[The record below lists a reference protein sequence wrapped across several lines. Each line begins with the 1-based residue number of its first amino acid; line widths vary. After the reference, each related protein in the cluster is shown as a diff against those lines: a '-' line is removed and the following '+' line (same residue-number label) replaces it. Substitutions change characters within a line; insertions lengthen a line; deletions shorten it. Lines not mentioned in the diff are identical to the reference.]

1 MDTETN
7 TPARASA
14 LTARVK
20 TWTFFASGAV
30 ATCVG
35 LLRGVSPLLA
45 SDLAALAILGAGA
58 SAAGAALRLSR
69 HVIGK
74 EARRWRLLALAATLF
89 ASAQVFRLGYQVV
102 RSTAV
107 VDSPVPGILRTAGLL
122 TFVPVVLLMAESFEV
137 LPIRKLRN
145 SLDLASM
152 MVWALVIAQLAL
164 ITPLEASGMQLTL
177 AEKTLGIAYPVLTA
191 GMVLFLL
198 AFKRNGWTTPDLLVL
213 GAIVSSH
220 VSSILSVRTGAL
232 VILGTGSV
240 PSVSADLTA
249 YIAFGLLAASASTR
263 LHLEDRPYRIAR
275 PEPDLPHWPGIVS
288 LGLALVGIPLLMF
301 VAHLAPN
308 SSNQLLATVAA
319 SALAAL
325 VVARSIVITIE
336 NARLAEQS
344 LTDPLT
350 GLFNHR
356 HFRDA
361 LAGETH
367 LAIRDGEHLTLAT
380 FELDG
385 FESVNRRW
393 GYDAGDRVLQ
403 TTAQTIRAHV
413 RDSDLCFHLG
423 SDEFAVLMPATGAVE
438 AFVACTRV
446 LEALH
451 ARSPVAEPIRAS
463 VGVASIP
470 LHTSDAEELRRF
482 SEGAVYWAK
491 SRGGDRAVVFD
502 PQVVDVLDS
511 REHIS
516 FLERSLHTQ
525 MVEVLAAAVD
535 ARDPYTQFHSR
546 NVAAHAE
553 VLARGAGLSEE
564 HVRLVHSA
572 GLLHDVGKIGIP
584 DDILRKTSR
593 LDDEEFERIREHP
606 SLGVRILQ
614 ASARQEILPWI
625 AAHHERWDG
634 RGYPEALTADRIPFE
649 ARILAVCD
657 SFDAMT
663 TDRPYRP
670 ALELSEAVAELET
683 NAGTQFDPELVAL
696 FTHLLRLGRIDAP
709 PPMSAK

>member
-1 MDTETN
+1 
-7 TPARASA
+7 
-14 LTARVK
+14 
-20 TWTFFASGAV
+20 
-30 ATCVG
+30 
-35 LLRGVSPLLA
+35 
-45 SDLAALAILGAGA
+45 
-58 SAAGAALRLSR
+58 
-69 HVIGK
+69 
-74 EARRWRLLALAATLF
+74 
-89 ASAQVFRLGYQVV
+89 
-102 RSTAV
+102 
-107 VDSPVPGILRTAGLL
+107 VD
-122 TFVPVVLLMAESFEV
+122 
-137 LPIRKLRN
+137 
-145 SLDLASM
+145 
-152 MVWALVIAQLAL
+152 
-164 ITPLEASGMQLTL
+164 
-177 AEKTLGIAYPVLTA
+177 
-191 GMVLFLL
+191 
-198 AFKRNGWTTPDLLVL
+198 
-213 GAIVSSH
+213 
-220 VSSILSVRTGAL
+220 
-232 VILGTGSV
+232 
-240 PSVSADLTA
+240 
-249 YIAFGLLAASASTR
+249 
-263 LHLEDRPYRIAR
+263 
-275 PEPDLPHWPGIVS
+275 
-288 LGLALVGIPLLMF
+288 
-301 VAHLAPN
+301 
-308 SSNQLLATVAA
+308 
-319 SALAAL
+319 
-325 VVARSIVITIE
+325 
-336 NARLAEQS
+336 
-344 LTDPLT
+344 
-350 GLFNHR
+350 
-356 HFRDA
+356 
-361 LAGETH
+361 
-367 LAIRDGEHLTLAT
+367 
-380 FELDG
+380 
-385 FESVNRRW
+385 
-393 GYDAGDRVLQ
+393 
-403 TTAQTIRAHV
+403 
-413 RDSDLCFHLG
+413 
-423 SDEFAVLMPATGAVE
+423 
-438 AFVACTRV
+438 
-446 LEALH
+446 
-451 ARSPVAEPIRAS
+451 
-463 VGVASIP
+463 
-470 LHTSDAEELRRF
+470 
-482 SEGAVYWAK
+482 WAK